1 MSTTSSKIEI
11 LVVEHKPSFV
21 PKNEL
26 LKPIQ
31 VGAALAGKRLEDVTY
46 YDDQGDNISELNAAY
61 CELTATYWAWKNI
74 DADYYGLFHYRRY
87 LSFSPKQQE
96 NNYAGQAYPSV
107 EASIP
112 EIDLYED
119 RMRAIIEAHDLII
132 PRQDDTRTASSDK
145 SLYEQYKNEHVIA
158 DLDFCI
164 DYIKK
169 NYPNIA
175 PHTETLHT
183 SLGYFCNMFVMKKE
197 LYNEYCAFM
206 FDVLGAFDA
215 HADIS
220 GYSVQQYRVN
230 GFLAERLTDVFI
242 HYLQAQKKYK
252 IKELQMTYF
261 ENTEPVPVIHPVAKE
276 DNIAVVLAANDFYV
290 PYISTLIH
298 SIAENAS
305 KQYTYDINIFHQDIT
320 PLNMNLLRN
329 EFDSHPNVNIRFC
342 DLSSK
347 AHEYKNLFT
356 KWHFTVE
363 TYFRL
368 FIQDIMGNYKKVL
381 YLDGDMIVKADIAEL
396 YNEDVEGYL
405 LAAARDIDMAG
416 VYNSNSV
423 AADDVIDPKRKNYID
438 NELKI
443 RDPYGY
449 FQAGVILFNLEEMRK
464 SFNPREAFTFAASR
478 QWEYLDQDV
487 LNYFA
492 QGKVKY
498 IDLSWN
504 VLYDWEFVRIK
515 NVISKAP
522 ISMYR
527 DYMESRKNPKII
539 HYGGTIKPWQ
549 RPDTDYG
556 DSYWRIARLS
566 AYYELIINRMSVWAV
581 KHASQ
586 YPQTDKPQLRAR
598 VVRKLRRTADKIA
611 PKGTPLRA
619 PITLTSRAIK
629 KVLRK

>member
-1 MSTTSSKIEI
+1 MSKAKSDIQI
-11 LVVEHKPSFV
+11 LVVSHKPSAI
-21 PKNEL
+21 PDNKL

-31 VGAALAGKRLEDVTY
+31 VGTALAGKKLEGMAY
-46 YDDQGDNISELNAAY
+46 YDNDGDNISELNRSY
-61 CELTATYWAWKNI
+61 CELTATYWAWKNVK
-74 DADYYGLFHYRRY
+74 ADYYGLFHYRRY
-87 LSFSPKQQE
+87 LSFSPKQYE

-107 EASIP
+107 EASLS
-112 EIDLYED
+112 EIDLNED
-119 RMRAIIEAHDLII
+119 TMREMIESHDMII

-145 SLYEQYKNEHVIA
+145 SIYEQYRNEHNIA

-164 DYIKK
+164 AYIEEK
-169 NYPNIA
+169 YPAIA
-175 PHTETLHT
+175 PHTETLQQ
-183 SLGYFCNMFVMKKE
+183 SWGYFCNMFIMKKE
-197 LYNEYCAFM
+197 LYNEYCEFM
-206 FDVLGAFDA
+206 FDVLAAFDKNS
-215 HADIS
+215 DIS
-220 GYSVQQYRVN
+220 GYSVQQYRVD
-230 GFLAERLTDVFI
+230 GYLAERLTDVFI
-242 HYLQAQKKYK
+242 HYVQGQEKYK

-261 ENTEPVPVIHPVAKE
+261 ENTEPEPVINPIAKE
-276 DNIAVVLAANDFYV
+276 NNVAVVLAANNFYV

-305 KQYTYDINIFHQDIT
+305 KEYTYDINIFHQDIT
-320 PLNMNLLRN
+320 PINMNLLKQ
-329 EFDSHPNVNIRFC
+329 EFANKPNISIRFC
-342 DLSSK
+342 DMSSR

-368 FIQDIMGNYKKVL
+368 FIQDIMVNYKKVL

-396 YNEDVEGYL
+396 FNEDVDGYL

-423 AADDVIDPKRKNYID
+423 VADDTIDPRRKNYID

-464 SFNPREAFTFAASR
+464 SFNPRKVFTFAASR

-492 QGKVKY
+492 QGRVKY

-522 ISMYR
+522 INMYLE
-527 DYMESRKNPKII
+527 YMESRKSPKII

-549 RPDTDYG
+549 RADG
-556 DSYWRIARLS
+556 DFADAYWRIARIS
-566 AYYELIINRMSVWAV
+566 AYYELILSRMSVWSV
-581 KHASQ
+581 KHAV
-586 YPQTDKPQLRAR
+586 DKPPHHDKVRLTSR
-598 VVRKLRRTADKIA
+598 VVRKMRRAADKVA
-611 PKGTPLRA
+611 PKGTPLRK
-619 PITLTSRAIK
+619 PLTLASQAIK
-629 KVLRK
+629 KIVR